1 MATSGAPST
10 PATSSKPNGQHLRRA
25 NPQSHL
31 QTLLWKNWL
40 LKKRHWIATLCEL
53 VLPALFI
60 ALMNYLKTLSDDVHV
75 PSGWSE
81 ILAVDEQTSVG
92 QASSLLD
99 PLGFRASS
107 QFAIP
112 YGSAV
117 YSDKFVFHET
127 TLSGLLLLLALRSA
141 TELRNTPNLTDATRA
156 LCVATTGFSGLVST
170 DLSSPTAIPAACRDH
185 VTPYKLAIIPDTPF
199 TRRYFAESAAQWY
212 PRAPLSKRSVQG
224 VGRVTVPAFRDSVVF
239 FASEDAL
246 LAHVT
251 SLSYGRSLDA
261 PKIFAAIV
269 FDQFPTAEREFGEP
283 ASIEYTLRLNA
294 TTQRRGGNVGD
305 VPRTTAGPDKEYPF
319 RRSIE
324 RDIYSR
330 YTVRGFMTLQT
341 LVARVVNC
349 RPLWDEA
356 TRRPDVTRCR
366 QPLAVATPD
375 ADTDERLLSALKN
388 DLVIRSALFNALSI
402 GQSAPSTASAPSAS
416 SLSDVL
422 SRLTAAQSEIRRV
435 VGEELSGLDAAAKAT
450 LLAPL
455 RVAPQPWFGSAVLP
469 LPILAFLSSPF
480 YDQVRDIFALVFVLA
495 NLYALS
501 RVLVVFIQEK
511 ETRAREYMKIL
522 GVREHQILL
531 AWYVTYIAIFVIA
544 AVLQTLA
551 AQQGLFRHS
560 DGALLFLFFFL
571 FSLSVLS
578 FGFLVSTLF
587 SRSRTGAFAG
597 IVLFFLMYFLSSG
610 LSASTPLTRK
620 TRASVF
626 APVALAFA
634 VQILATVESTGV
646 GLRRSNV
653 HVVSDNYRFDVAL
666 VMLLFDSVLYS
677 LLGLYL
683 EKVVP
688 KEYGTTEPWYFP
700 VSYSYWRRVLG
711 SPSAKVVS
719 YGGDNPSAST
729 TNAVPG
735 QASPPHIEPVSA
747 ELADQES
754 RGDALVIRDLVK
766 TFAVP
771 GGTKTA
777 VKGVRL
783 TLYKDQI
790 TCLLGHNGAGKST
803 LIAMLTGVT
812 APTSGDAFF
821 RGRSFTAD
829 MRAIRQSLGLC
840 FQHDVLYPELSVEE
854 HLAFYGRIKGYRG
867 AALQDVVTTK
877 IREVGLTEKR
887 RVFSRALSGGMKR
900 KLSVA
905 IALLGD
911 SALVF
916 LDEPTSGMDPY
927 SRRSTWEILL
937 NNRPGRVMVL
947 TTHFMDEA
955 DILGDRI
962 AILAEGRVRCCGSS
976 LFLKNRFG
984 AGYTLTIVHGDA
996 THAAPVRI
1004 QELVTAHVASA
1015 RVLSDVGAELA
1026 FQLPLEASAQF
1037 PALFDALDDGRAAL
1051 GVRSYGISVTTLEEV
1066 FIKVA
1071 EASDSDAAM
1080 DHTQHKPQHTL
1091 QPSHVSPAIVT
1102 PTRDPAELKQR
1113 AQGAR
1118 QQNAAPL
1125 IATFRVHL
1133 AALLLK
1139 RFRLARRD
1147 RRVLLFSA
1155 LLPVL
1160 LLAAGLALLKTSSI
1174 TRPDVKLRVDEGLF
1188 RAGPDSRLP
1197 YHCSPPSSSWCARVM
1212 QEQFS
1217 GAVVDAVSPAEVP
1230 SPPYSA
1236 PNVEVFGVQYAPP
1249 AFNASDTTGYCL
1261 RLGEA
1266 AFQRGLVGSSDRP
1279 PQRDQYGAFLVH
1291 ASPARQVLAYS
1302 TFVNTTAT
1310 HAPIVLK
1317 ARLDQAL
1324 YRFLAAPADVSLRVN
1339 LHPLPFTTTMKALFN
1354 SFLAFTACIF
1364 IVIAFTFFPAAIAVH
1379 LVKEKVPEH
1388 NAKHQQLVS
1397 GVSLS
1402 AFWLSNWL
1410 WDLLAYLV
1418 PFIAALVLV
1427 QAFDVSTFTGR
1438 DCNSC
1443 EIPTTFQAV
1452 VLLFALFGLAIAPF
1466 TYCLTFLLRDP
1477 AASQTY
1483 TILLNFFVGVVLM
1496 VVSFVLDIVDAD
1508 SKALNAHL
1516 KFLWRFSPLYCL
1528 GNGLLNLTR
1537 QEIRFNIG
1545 VISRDN
1551 DLSPF
1556 ALHVMGYEM
1565 LYLVLD
1571 TALYLT
1577 IAIVADVVLSVPQ
1590 LKALVVKDPVVTD
1603 PAPLDVDEDVQ
1614 AEAARVDS
1622 DGAKDA
1628 MVVLSHLR
1636 KVYAS
1641 RKVAVRGVTLAL
1653 GRGECFGYLG
1663 INGAGKT
1670 TTMKMLT
1677 GDVLPSSGTA
1687 RLDGLDILSQQLAV
1701 RRRLG
1706 YCPQFDALF
1715 ELLSVRE
1722 HLELFAR
1729 IKGVAQLHDA
1739 VRAMLR
1745 EMNLEDFEHKLA
1757 GTLSGGNKRKLS
1769 VAIALLGAPPIV
1781 FLDEPSTGMDP
1792 VSRRFMWNV
1801 LARRQ
1806 RELGT
1811 TIVLTTHSMEECEA
1825 LCSRVGI
1832 MVGGR
1837 LRCLGSIQHLKSR
1850 FGTGLMLEL
1859 KLEAPAPPDV
1869 DQRVAAIASAVPAIS
1884 TATLQAACAAMG
1896 HADWAAKISP
1906 QHPTGFALH
1915 AVLARD
1921 EPDARLR
1928 PELFVAWWI
1937 AEERFLALHAFL
1949 AASFPE
1955 VETVTLVE
1963 RQNDLCR
1970 YRLASDALRLGDV
1983 FRRIERGRGSL
1994 HLREYAVS
2002 QTTLEQI
2009 FNAFAA
2015 QQSEERGVARGMATH
2030 AAG

>member
-1 MATSGAPST
+1 
-10 PATSSKPNGQHLRRA
+10 
-25 NPQSHL
+25 
-31 QTLLWKNWL
+31 
-40 LKKRHWIATLCEL
+40 
-53 VLPALFI
+53 
-60 ALMNYLKTLSDDVHV
+60 MNYLKTLSDDVRV

-251 SLSYGRSLDA
+251 SLSYGRALDA

-330 YTVRGFMTLQT
+330 YAVRGFMTLQT

-402 GQSAPSTASAPSAS
+402 GQSAPSTASAPSSS

-522 GVREHQILL
+522 G
-531 AWYVTYIAIFVIA
+531 
-544 AVLQTLA
+544 
-551 AQQGLFRHS
+551 
-560 DGALLFLFFFL
+560 
-571 FSLSVLS
+571 
-578 FGFLVSTLF
+578 
-587 SRSRTGAFAG
+587 
-597 IVLFFLMYFLSSG
+597 
-610 LSASTPLTRK
+610 
-620 TRASVF
+620 
-626 APVALAFA
+626 
-634 VQILATVESTGV
+634 ILATVESTGV

-729 TNAVPG
+729 ANNAVPG

-996 THAAPVRI
+996 AHAAPARI
-1004 QELVTAHVASA
+1004 RELVTAHVASA

-1026 FQLPLEASAQF
+1026 FQLPLEASVQF

-1071 EASDSDAAM
+1071 EASDSDAAT
-1080 DHTQHKPQHTL
+1080 DQTQHKPQHTL

-1102 PTRDPAELKQR
+1102 PTPDPAELKQR

-1147 RRVLLFSA
+1147 RR
-1155 LLPVL
+1155 
-1160 LLAAGLALLKTSSI
+1160 
-1174 TRPDVKLRVDEGLF
+1174 
-1188 RAGPDSRLP
+1188 
-1197 YHCSPPSSSWCARVM
+1197 
-1212 QEQFS
+1212 
-1217 GAVVDAVSPAEVP
+1217 VP

-1291 ASPARQVLAYS
+1291 ASPARQVLGYS

-1859 KLEAPAPPDV
+1859 KLEAPAPTDV

-1983 FRRIERGRGSL
+1983 FRRIEHGRESL